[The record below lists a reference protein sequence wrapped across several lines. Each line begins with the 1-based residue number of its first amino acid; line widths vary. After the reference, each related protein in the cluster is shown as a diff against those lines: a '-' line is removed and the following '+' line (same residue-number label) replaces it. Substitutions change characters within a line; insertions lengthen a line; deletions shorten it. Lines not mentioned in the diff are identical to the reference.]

1 MPKPQEAL
9 FSHFFIWSLQQP
21 SATYRVSF
29 HKSHREGSKKPRE
42 AYSSLKEKSK
52 LKAVNL
58 DLFMILTL
66 V

>member
-21 SATYRVSF
+21 SAMYRVSF
-29 HKSHREGSKKPRE
+29 RKSHREGSKKPRE
-42 AYSSLKEKSK
+42 AYSSLKKKSK

-66 V
+66 M